1 MDILDRIGAL
11 PPTVWCQ
18 AFFLGASAGILVLQ
32 NLPDDARGTLLNYG
46 ARRPEDR
53 DKENRSIKEHEKRP
67 NGGSRD
73 KGSSTRSSALMQI
86 ASVASA
92 AKVPHSWF
100 WHFYLVSISWSAFWA
115 WQYVRRGAIM
125 GSLAQAQVR
134 SGPSASSMELGR
146 VFFAWLM
153 MALQGT
159 RRLYEC
165 FFVVKPGRS
174 PMLFAHWAL
183 GIAFYTAMSISV
195 WIHGSAAILESWE
208 TTVSAAF
215 LKMLKTRIPAT
226 FAVILGAWLKQ
237 NDCHRHLAR
246 LKKYTLPS
254 QDMFA
259 YFVCPHYTC
268 ECVIYLAISL
278 MAAPE
283 GAIFNKSV
291 LCGLVFVA
299 VNLGGTAS
307 GTKQWYAQKFG
318 AEKVAGRWK
327 MIPFVF

>member
-11 PPTVWCQ
+11 PPSVWCQ

-100 WHFYLVSISWSAFWA
+100 WHFYLVSIAWSAFWA

-134 SGPSASSMELGR
+134 SGPSASCMELGR

-195 WIHGSAAILESWE
+195 WIHGSGTSLLRLRQAVVYRVSVTDTAAKLPFS
-208 TTVSAAF
+208 SRGRQPF
-215 LKMLKTRIPAT
+215 PPPFSRCSKRGFPSP
-226 FAVILGAWLKQ
+226 
-237 NDCHRHLAR
+237 
-246 LKKYTLPS
+246 LPS
-254 QDMFA
+254 SWA
-259 YFVCPHYTC
+259 R
-268 ECVIYLAISL
+268 
-278 MAAPE
+278 
-283 GAIFNKSV
+283 G
-291 LCGLVFVA
+291 
-299 VNLGGTAS
+299 
-307 GTKQWYAQKFG
+307 
-318 AEKVAGRWK
+318 
-327 MIPFVF
+327 